1 MKTLLV
7 SKSLGSWAALLMCC
21 LLLSAAH
28 AQDTTPPAT
37 TSPATATP
45 PAAATPPAVDASKAA
60 DASKTA
66 DDGKSTSAESSD
78 TSGAA
83 ADDDDE
89 EDSSEHYH
97 HHHRI
102 HIHKHKDDVV
112 SIGRNAELAD
122 GEHADAVTAVFGSAT
137 TAGEVDDD
145 VVSVLGN
152 TRVTGGRVGHQAVA
166 VMGSVYVNGEV
177 NGEVVAVL
185 GNVELGPE
193 AKVHGNITIVGGELK
208 RDPSATVD
216 GQVEH
221 VLGMDWADFDWVR
234 PWVQR
239 CLLYGRPLA
248 FSPGLGWAWG
258 IALGLL
264 ALYVFIAFVFRKA
277 VDKCVQTL
285 DEEPAHSVLAALVL
299 TLGIPVSFVLLFITV
314 LGIAAVP
321 FLAIAVICAALFGKV
336 VILAAIGKRCTPS
349 LANDPTAHTVVGVLV
364 GGLIL
369 LVIYTIPVV
378 GFVVY
383 KLLELLGL
391 GVVAYTLLLTV
402 RAQRVARSGGPGPGP
417 GSGVGGTPGLGGGP
431 ATPGATSHGFA
442 TDAAA
447 GGGVHGAGASAAGG
461 QGPWTDSGAGTSA
474 AGGQGPSA
482 SRTDEFG
489 DFTAGD
495 RPFAGGPGSSARP
508 ASPDGTAY
516 GFASGAT
523 NAGDAPG
530 ASTGTAGAGGA
541 NMGTGNT
548 GASGIGANAPG
559 GGPPPFTGPG
569 AGPSGQPPLNAATL
583 PRAGFGIR
591 MGALLLDLI
600 LIGIVTHKLHDH
612 DVHLILLAAYGAVM
626 WKLKGS
632 TIGGIICGL
641 HVVRVDGRPID
652 WPTAIVRALSCFLSL
667 AVVGLGFIWIAIDH
681 DRQGWHDKI
690 AGTAV
695 VRAPKGASLL

>member
-1 MKTLLV
+1 
-7 SKSLGSWAALLMCC
+7 MCC

-37 TSPATATP
+37 TSSATATP
-45 PAAATPPAVDASKAA
+45 PATTAPAATPPDAAVSKPATDGSSAATDASN
-60 DASKTA
+60 TA
-66 DDGKSTSAESSD
+66 DDGKATSADSSD
-78 TSGAA
+78 TSDVPAE
-83 ADDDDE
+83 DDDDDA
-89 EDSSEHYH
+89 DSSRHH
-97 HHHRI
+97 HHHRF
-102 HIHKHKDDVV
+102 HNHEHKDDVV

-193 AKVHGNITIVGGELK
+193 AKVHGNITIVGGDLK
-208 RDPSATVD
+208 RDPGATVD
-216 GQVEH
+216 GHVEH
-221 VLGMDWADFDWVR
+221 VFGMDWADFDWVR

-264 ALYVFIAFVFRKA
+264 ALYVFIAFVFRKG
-277 VDKCVQTL
+277 VDRCVQTL
-285 DEEPAHSVLAALVL
+285 DEEPGHSVLAALVL
-299 TLGIPVSFVLLFITV
+299 TLGIPVLFVLLFITV

-402 RAQRVARSGGPGPGP
+402 RAQRVARSGGPGPAPGP
-417 GSGVGGTPGLGGGP
+417 GVGGTPGLGGGP
-431 ATPGATSHGFA
+431 AYRDGSGFTAAGDGPANRDASAAGYMAAGGTGASAAGGQGPSATRTDEFGDFTAGGRPFGGGSASPDATPHGFA

-447 GGGVHGAGASAAGG
+447 GGGVHGAGA
-461 QGPWTDSGAGTSA
+461 
-474 AGGQGPSA
+474 
-482 SRTDEFG
+482 
-489 DFTAGD
+489 
-495 RPFAGGPGSSARP
+495 
-508 ASPDGTAY
+508 
-516 GFASGAT
+516 GAT

-530 ASTGTAGAGGA
+530 ASTGAAGAGGA

-548 GASGIGANAPG
+548 GASGIGPSSPG

-600 LIGIVTHKLHDH
+600 LIGIVTHQLHDH
-612 DVHLILLAAYGAVM
+612 DIHLILLAAYGAVM

-652 WPTAIVRALSCFLSL
+652 WPTAIVRALGCFLSL